1 MEHKE
6 FTDEQLDSLFDK
18 LAPLMFSDT
27 ESTYPN
33 ELPGVPA

>member
-6 FTDEQLDSLFDK
+6 LTDEQIDNLFNK

-27 ESTYPN
+27 ESTYPD